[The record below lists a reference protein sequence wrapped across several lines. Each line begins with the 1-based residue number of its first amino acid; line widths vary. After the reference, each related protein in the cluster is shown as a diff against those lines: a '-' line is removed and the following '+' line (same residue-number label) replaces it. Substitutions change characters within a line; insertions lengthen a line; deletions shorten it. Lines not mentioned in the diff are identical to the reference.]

1 MERGCLERPLER
13 IQKAELEGAGEPLS
27 RVVELGTGLRY
38 HVLEWGADRP
48 ELDHT
53 VLLLHGFLDLAWGW
67 AATVRAGLARRFHV
81 IAPDLRGH
89 GDTGWVGPGAY
100 YHFIDYLA
108 DVDEVARAFGRT
120 RLSVVGHSMGGSVA
134 AYFAGSFP
142 ERVHRL
148 ALLEGLGP
156 PDSDAAVPDRVR
168 VWLDGWRRARAREPS
183 SYAGLDE
190 AAARLRAH
198 DPLLGEEL
206 ARELARH
213 GTRSTADGRLRFKHD
228 PLHLTMGPNPFR
240 VEYAAAFWRR
250 VTCPVL
256 VVEGDASVFRAAGAE
271 MERRLGFFPS
281 APERA
286 VLSDA
291 GHMMQRHQPVAL
303 AEMLAGFLARRG

>member
-1 MERGCLERPLER
+1 M
-13 IQKAELEGAGEPLS
+13 
-27 RVVELGTGLRY
+27 VELGTGLRY

-67 AATVRAGLARRFHV
+67 AATVRAGLAGRFHV
-81 IAPDLRGH
+81 VAPDLRGH

-108 DVDEVARAFGRT
+108 DVDEIARTLGRG

-134 AYFAGSFP
+134 AYFAGAFP

-156 PDSDAAVPDRVR
+156 PENDDAGPARVR
-168 VWLDGWRRARAREPS
+168 TWLDSWRRVRTRQAS
-183 SYAGLDE
+183 SYADLDE

-213 GTRSTADGRLRFKHD
+213 GTRPTPDGRLRFKHD
-228 PLHLTMGPNPFR
+228 PLHVTMGPTPFR
-240 VEYAAAFWRR
+240 VAYAGEFWRR

-256 VVEGDASVFRAAGAE
+256 VVEGSDSVFRSRQDE
-271 MERRLGFFPS
+271 TERRLGFFPS

-286 VLSDA
+286 VLPGA
-291 GHMMQRHQPVAL
+291 GHMMQRHQPAAL
-303 AEMLAGFLARRG
+303 AEMLSAFLAGR